1 MNMKIVRYQVA
12 NQAFYGALGN
22 DHSIMELVGSPF
34 NNPQIGSAVTDL
46 DSAKLL
52 APVNPQKI
60 ICVGLNYVSHI
71 NEMGLEQP
79 QFPML
84 FMKPH
89 TTITHPGNPIV
100 YPTAAVEVEYEAE
113 LTAVIGKTAR
123 RVSENE
129 ALDYVLGYTCGN
141 DVTQRA
147 IQRAEMAN
155 GAMLIS
161 KGFDSF
167 CPLGPV
173 IDTSVDPSNLAL
185 STRVNGIT
193 KQTGNTS
200 DLLFNVAKLVSYAS
214 DAMTLVPGDV
224 ILTGTPSGVGPIISG
239 DIVEVE
245 IENIGILNNPVISEE
260 NL

>member
-1 MNMKIVRYQVA
+1 MKIVRYQA
-12 NQAFYGALGN
+12 GDRTLYGVMSDN
-22 DHSIMELVGSPF
+22 NSIRELVGSPF
-34 NNPQIGSAVTDL
+34 DDPQIGSVVTHL
-46 DSAKLL
+46 DSIKLL
-52 APVNPQKI
+52 APVSPSKI

-71 NEMGLEQP
+71 DEMGLEQP
-79 QFPML
+79 KFPML

-89 TTITHPGNPIV
+89 TTITHPGNAIV
-100 YPTAAVEVEYEAE
+100 YPKAGVEVEYEAE

-123 RVSENE
+123 RVPENE
-129 ALDYVLGYTCGN
+129 ALDYVLGYTCAN

-161 KGFDSF
+161 KGFDTF

-173 IDTSVDPSNLAL
+173 IDTNVNPSDLDL
-185 STRVNGIT
+185 STRVNGET
-193 KQTGNTS
+193 KQSGNTS

-224 ILTGTPSGVGPIISG
+224 ILTGTPSGVGPINSG
-239 DIVEVE
+239 DVVEVE
-245 IENIGILNNPVISEE
+245 IEGIGTLCNPVISE
-260 NL
+260 NDF